1 MESHAAGQLHDDLEI
16 LIFMYIKIVR
26 LLRHEVSFRA
36 MDCMQLFK
44 LPA

>member
-16 LIFMYIKIVR
+16 LIFMHV
-26 LLRHEVSFRA
+26 EMS
-36 MDCMQLFK
+36 DCYGVKCPSGQWTMQLFK